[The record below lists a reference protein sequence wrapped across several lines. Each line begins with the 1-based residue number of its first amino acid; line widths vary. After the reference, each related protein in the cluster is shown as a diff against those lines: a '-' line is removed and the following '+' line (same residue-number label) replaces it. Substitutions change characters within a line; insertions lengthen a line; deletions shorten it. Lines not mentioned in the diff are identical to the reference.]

1 MASDHDI
8 EVRNNEINRTA
19 ETHPRD
25 VKNILNS
32 LPVIQPT
39 RNNENAEM
47 KSILDFVVQ
56 ESEETS
62 PEEEGPVIRA
72 FLTGM
77 NWATY
82 VLAIGVV
89 LFLTWAA
96 GDGIMKYLA
105 HK

>member
-1 MASDHDI
+1 MAIDQVELLTRDHSHT
-8 EVRNNEINRTA
+8 E
-19 ETHPRD
+19 ETHPND
-25 VKNILNS
+25 VHNVIES
-32 LPVIQPT
+32 LPVQQPT
-39 RNNENAEM
+39 RNSQSEE
-47 KSILDFVVQ
+47 SILDSVVK
-56 ESEETS
+56 ETEDSS
-62 PEEEGPVIRA
+62 PEEEGPFIRA